1 MVGKRR
7 GLSAE
12 TQSWRQVAA
21 LCAATMHSVRRAIL
35 VKLSTA
41 PLDERALAEALR
53 IRLPVLKH
61 HLKRLAEIELVTFK
75 NTIRRRTYSL
85 GPRTRVRS
93 KKGRL
98 QLDVSATDGSRLTM
112 TIAAP
117 ARQR

>member
-1 MVGKRR
+1 MARKRR
-7 GLSAE
+7 ALNAKKHP
-12 TQSWRQVAA
+12 WRCVAA
-21 LCAATMHSVRRAIL
+21 LCAATTHDVRRAIL
-35 VKLSTA
+35 VELSTA

-53 IRLPVLKH
+53 IRLPALKRH
-61 HLKRLAEIELVTFK
+61 MKRLAEVDLVTFK
-75 NTIRRRTYSL
+75 NSIRRRTYSL

-93 KKGRL
+93 EKGRL